1 MVSFTCEGCSPKS
14 QRRVT
19 DLLPEISL
27 DIQMESSL
35 GILDYDAVTDATTSI
50 ATQIKKRSSYQ
61 KWTASERFEI
71 GKYGAQNGNFNA
83 VRKFSRNE
91 KPLNESSVRRF
102 VKLYKNELK
111 KASKEKRDVE
121 NQLIPIQRGR
131 KLMLGSLDQ
140 KVQNYLRSYRSRGGP
155 ISTIVAV
162 TVAKVLISRNPELEL
177 QHIDL
182 DSSSWAKSL
191 FKRMGFVRRMKTT
204 GKPEIPPGAKKEA
217 ELLYLH
223 DIVAYIEEYNISP
236 NLVMN
241 LDQTPLKYV
250 PVSHHTL
257 AKKGEKSVAITGSSD
272 KRSITGTFTITLD
285 GKFLPL
291 QLIYGG
297 KTKQSL
303 PRFKFPDSFTL
314 STNLKHFS
322 NTEESIK
329 IINEVILPYV
339 NDERER
345 IGEPNQPALLI
356 LDVFRGQMTK
366 DVTDLLLKNKIFYVK
381 VPNNM
386 TQLFQPLDLTVNGH
400 CKSFLKR
407 KFAEWL
413 SRQFNNQLS
422 IGKKVEDIEM
432 KFPLTT
438 IKPIHASWIT
448 DFYNHMSTEEGMKII
463 ENGWKASG
471 IFGAVQGGSVGLA
484 PIDPFQDI
492 SPLPIIPPQSI
503 ANLEIPGSDV
513 LNDFVNVVENDE
525 DDEESEW
532 EDGEDDIEFARNAF
546 DFIID
551 DEVN

>member
-1 MVSFTCEGCSPKS
+1 MQK
-14 QRRVT
+14 
-19 DLLPEISL
+19 
-27 DIQMESSL
+27 ESSL
-35 GILDYDAVTDATTSI
+35 GILDYDAVLVATTNI
-50 ATQIKKRSSYQ
+50 ATQSKKRNPYQ
-61 KWTASERFEI
+61 RWSASERFEI
-71 GKYGAQNGNFNA
+71 GKYGAQNGHVAA
-83 VRKFSRNE
+83 VRKFSKNE

-102 VKLYKNELK
+102 VKLYKHKLK
-111 KASKEKRDVE
+111 KASKEKRHVNDK
-121 NQLIPIQRGR
+121 LIPIQRGR

-162 TVAKVLISRNPELEL
+162 TVAKVLIARNPELEL

-204 GKPEIPPGAKKEA
+204 GKPEIPAGAKKEA

-223 DIVAYIEEYNISP
+223 DIISYIEEHNIPS

-257 AKKGEKSVAITGSSD
+257 AKKGDKSVAIAGSSD

-303 PRFKFPDSFTL
+303 PRFKFPESFSL
-314 STNLKHFS
+314 STNPKHFS

-339 NDERER
+339 QGERDR
-345 IGEPNQPALLI
+345 ANNPNQPALLI

-366 DVTDLLLKNKIFYVK
+366 DVTDLLLLNNIFFVK

-400 CKSFLKR
+400 CKSYLKK

-413 SRQFNNQLS
+413 SRQFNSQLAL
-422 IGKKVEDIEM
+422 GKKVEDVEM

-448 DFYNHMSTEEGMKII
+448 DFYNHMSTEEGIKII

-471 IFGAVQGGSVGLA
+471 ILGAVKDGSAGLE
-484 PIDPFQDI
+484 PIDPFQEI
-492 SPLPIIPPQSI
+492 SPLPSTPPLL
-503 ANLEIPGSDV
+503 NTNVDLPESDV
-513 LNDFVNVVENDE
+513 LDDFVNEQNDDDDE
-525 DDEESEW
+525 DSEW
-532 EDGEDDIEFARNAF
+532 EDDDIDFERNAF
-546 DFIID
+546 SFIID
-551 DEVN
+551 DELDL